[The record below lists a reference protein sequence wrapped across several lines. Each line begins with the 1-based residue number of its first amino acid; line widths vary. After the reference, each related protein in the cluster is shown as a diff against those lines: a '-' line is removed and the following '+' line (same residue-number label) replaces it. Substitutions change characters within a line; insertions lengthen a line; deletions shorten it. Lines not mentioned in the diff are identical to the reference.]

1 MKNRLGKIRL
11 LLLDVDG
18 VLTDGR
24 ITYDSQGREHK
35 SFDVKDGH
43 GLKMLQR
50 AGLAVGIITGRRSSI
65 VELRARELGIDI
77 VVQGAK
83 SKLEPYE
90 NILQQQGLRDEEVAY
105 VGDDLVDLPIL
116 RRAGFAVTVADG
128 VEDLKSQVHYVTVRS
143 GGRGAV
149 REVCDLLL
157 KESGR
162 WEEVTSRYYPDRPA

>member
-50 AGLAVGIITGRRSSI
+50 AGLVVGIITGRRSSI